1 MTFFETAI
9 YETETSSRQDPKPAG
24 TLILD
29 FPASR
34 TVRNR
39 YLLFVSHP
47 VYSILLYSSP
57 NGRKK
62 ALSSTGRGAIT
73 WKQPKCPSAD
83 EWPKRYIH
91 NRILLSRKTEWNI
104 AIHNNMD
111 GPREYGTKWS
121 ESTEKN
127 KYYIL
132 AVVCGLFKKKK
143 WCKWVFLQN
152 RNRLTDTESKLI
164 VTKGKIR
171 DLERGGIR
179 SMELKDIHY

>member
-1 MTFFETAI
+1 MPLLGI
-9 YETETSSRQDPKPAG
+9 YLEKTKTRIQKDKCTHMFIA
-24 TLILD
+24 
-29 FPASR
+29 A
-34 TVRNR
+34 
-39 YLLFVSHP
+39 LFV
-47 VYSILLYSSP
+47 I
-57 NGRKK
+57 
-62 ALSSTGRGAIT
+62 AET